1 MFLFYFSFS
10 LNPMINFQHLLVL
23 SSRSL
28 CCFLCWLSRPSVCL
42 IPLIY
47 HHFRESFHFPPML
60 DTLTHLLFLP
70 SCMCVCVYLSLFGV
84 CAVHM
89 HKPPLRSLERV
100 ALLYW
105 QASESLWSAFLCW
118 FKSACSFPPWAGV

>member
-1 MFLFYFSFS
+1 
-10 LNPMINFQHLLVL
+10 
-23 SSRSL
+23 
-28 CCFLCWLSRPSVCL
+28 
-42 IPLIY
+42 
-47 HHFRESFHFPPML
+47 ML
-60 DTLTHLLFLP
+60 DTPTHLLFLP
-70 SCMCVCVYLSLFGV
+70 SYMCVCVYLSLFGV

-118 FKSACSFPPWAGV
+118 LRVHAAFLHRLGSKYRSLSLRQARLAVEPSLWHWSLHPPGPLRSPDLVPARCKVEIILELLILHF